1 MNNSL
6 GNKVVRSTS
15 VVLIAAFGLASGSAL
30 SADLD
35 RGRMLHETHCS
46 ACHDSVAYKRDKKI
60 ATTYEEVR
68 AQVVRWQ
75 TNTSLRWS
83 DEDIDNVAAYLVKSY
98 YKIPCPDC

>member
-1 MNNSL
+1 MSNSAPD
-6 GNKVVRSTS
+6 KVVRSIS
-15 VVLIAAFGLASGSAL
+15 VLLSAAFGLVSGSTL

-35 RGRMLHETHCS
+35 RGRMLHETHCR

-60 ATTYEEVR
+60 AATYEDVR

-83 DEDIDNVAAYLVKSY
+83 DEDIDSVAAYLAKTY
-98 YKIPCPDC
+98 YKIPCPTC